1 MKYGVE
7 KGGWFSNSGRGRKG
21 GGGGGGGGGVDQ
33 NLWVWLSPPSTQW
46 LLIKEILWQICGTI
60 PGRKGG
66 WNPRFLR
73 AFNDWEVDHV
83 CSLLTSLQRTF
94 ICSKANNV
102 LVWTASKTGIFTVKS
117 CYSLLLEANEGQF
130 PRNMVWNSC
139 IPSSSSFFFFF
150 CVGSLVEKG
159 SNYGINLRKG
169 EDI

>member
-1 MKYGVE
+1 MT
-7 KGGWFSNSGRGRKG
+7 GRWITYAA
-21 GGGGGGGGGVDQ
+21 V
-33 NLWVWLSPPSTQW
+33 
-46 LLIKEILWQICGTI
+46 
-60 PGRKGG
+60 
-66 WNPRFLR
+66 
-73 AFNDWEVDHV
+73 
-83 CSLLTSLQRTF
+83 LTSLQRMF

-139 IPSSSSFFFFF
+139 IPSFFFSFFFF

-169 EDI
+169 GRHLTNRCLLLQKGGKY